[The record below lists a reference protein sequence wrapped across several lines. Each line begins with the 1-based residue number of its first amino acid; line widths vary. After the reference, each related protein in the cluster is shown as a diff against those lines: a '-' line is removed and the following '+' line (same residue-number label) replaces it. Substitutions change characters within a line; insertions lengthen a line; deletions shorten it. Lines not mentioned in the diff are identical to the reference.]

1 MNKPEM
7 ILAIPY
13 YDLLEVLR
21 YVDKT
26 IPGFKDKVWSILCNL
41 GYIANDTKVS
51 INFEGII
58 GEDTPEVVVEGIK
71 YMLDEFPYIKNMEV
85 EFSISW

>member
-13 YDLLEVLR
+13 YDLLEVLH
-21 YVDKT
+21 YVDEAV
-26 IPGFKDKVWSILCNL
+26 PGFKDEVWSILCDL
-41 GYIANDTKVS
+41 GYISNDTKVG

-58 GEDTPEVVVEGIK
+58 GENTPEVVIEGIE
-71 YMLDEFPYIKNMEV
+71 YMFKEFPYIKNMEV
-85 EFSISW
+85 EFSVSW

>member
-13 YDLLEVLR
+13 YDLLEVLH
-21 YVDKT
+21 YVDEAV
-26 IPGFKDKVWSILCNL
+26 PGFKDEVWSILCDL
-41 GYIANDTKVS
+41 GYISNDTKVG

-58 GEDTPEVVVEGIK
+58 GENTPEVVVEGIK
-71 YMLDEFPYIKNMEV
+71 YMFDEFSYIKNMEV
-85 EFSISW
+85 EFKISW